1 MNYQNYKNK
10 NPVTVVIFGATGDLA
25 KNKILSALLDLHIKG
40 MLGTHYRVV
49 GYSRKDLSDIDYRQF
64 ARTAIIEKNKIIAE
78 DVLEDFLKKVSY
90 LRGDLDNIDGYKNL
104 RQNLM
109 AYDNELGI
117 CTNKIY
123 YLAVPPAMYEK
134 VFNGLDKGD
143 LVVSCKKPEVDSWTR
158 ILVEKPFGNDLEQ
171 ARLLDKKLGSLFDES
186 QIFRIDHYLAKEA
199 VQNIISF
206 RFANAIF
213 EPLWNNEYIDR
224 VEIKLFEKNTPESR
238 INFYDK
244 VGALRDVGQN
254 HILQMLALIAMEDP
268 GGITSNKIREARE
281 KVLGQILPYS
291 RKAENYAYRAQYNG
305 YREIDSAFKNSETE
319 TYFRV
324 KLNIKNRRW
333 DRVPFIIESGKGLN
347 ENKVEINI
355 VFKDKASSVCQINE
369 ICHYNNQIKI
379 NIQPEEKISL
389 CFWTKKPGL
398 SFELEQKNLSF
409 KFSEDNLPATNAYEK
424 VLYDCIHGDS
434 TLFTS
439 TEEVLREWGIIEKIC
454 ADWKSVP
461 LEHYDL
467 NMNPDDLKILE
478 EKI

>member
-1 MNYQNYKNK
+1 MILKNK
-10 NPVTVVIFGATGDLA
+10 NPITIVIFGATGDLA
-25 KNKILSALLDLHIKG
+25 KNKILSALLDLSFKG
-40 MLGTHYRVV
+40 ILGFNYRVV
-49 GYSRKDLSDIDYRQF
+49 GYSRKDLSDSDYRQF
-64 ARTAIIEKNKIIAE
+64 VRTAIIEKNKIVPE
-78 DVLEDFLKKVSY
+78 DILEDFLKKITY
-90 LRGDLDNIDGYKNL
+90 IRGDLDIVDDYKNL
-104 RQNLM
+104 KQNLSE
-109 AYDNELGI
+109 YDNQSGV

-123 YLAVPPAMYEK
+123 YLAVPPIMYEK
-134 VFNGLDKGD
+134 VFDGIDKGD
-143 LVVSCKKPEVDSWTR
+143 LVLNCKNPETESWTR

-224 VEIKLFEKNTPESR
+224 IEIKLFEKNTPESR

-268 GGITSNKIREARE
+268 GGITFVKIREARE
-281 KVLGQILPYS
+281 RVLGQILPYS
-291 RKAENYAYRAQYNG
+291 RKVENYAYRAQYNG
-305 YREIDSAFKNSETE
+305 YRDIDPAFKNSETE
-319 TYFRV
+319 TYFKV
-324 KLNIKNRRW
+324 KLNIKNKRW

-347 ENKVEINI
+347 ESRVEINI
-355 VFKDKASSVCQINE
+355 IFKDKQSSVCQLDG

-379 NIQPEEKISL
+379 NIQPEEKISI

-398 SFELEQKNLSF
+398 SFELEQKNLDF
-409 KFSEDNLPATNAYEK
+409 NFSDDNLPVADAYEK
-424 VLYDCIHGDS
+424 VLYDCINGDS

-454 ADWKSVP
+454 AEWKSLP
-461 LEHYDL
+461 LEKYDIGL
-467 NMNPDDLKILE
+467 NPDDLKILE

>member
-1 MNYQNYKNK
+1 MNYQNPNK
-10 NPVTVVIFGATGDLA
+10 NPVTFVIFGATGDLA

-40 MLGTHYRVV
+40 MFEPHYRIVA
-49 GYSRKDLSDIDYRQF
+49 YSRKDLSDSDYRQF

-78 DVLEDFLKKVSY
+78 DVLEDFLKKVTY
-90 LRGDLDNIDGYKNL
+90 IRGDLDNIEDYKNL
-104 RQNLM
+104 RQNLVD
-109 AYDNELGI
+109 YDNDLGT

-123 YLAVPPAMYEK
+123 YLAVPPTMYEK

-143 LVVSCKKPEVDSWTR
+143 LVVSCKKLGIDSWTR

-199 VQNIISF
+199 IQNIISF

-213 EPLWNNEYIDR
+213 EPLWNNEYVDK
-224 VEIKLFEKNTPESR
+224 VEIKLFEKNTVESR

-254 HILQMLALIAMEDP
+254 HVLQMLALIAMEDP

-281 KVLGQILPYS
+281 KVLGQIVPYS

-305 YREIDSAFKNSETE
+305 YREIDPAFKNSETE

-324 KLNIKNRRW
+324 KLNVKNKRW

-347 ENKVEINI
+347 ESRVEINI
-355 VFKDKASSVCQINE
+355 VFKDQKSSVCQIDE
-369 ICHYNNQIKI
+369 ICRYNNKIKI

-398 SFELEQKNLSF
+398 DFELEQKNLAF
-409 KFSEDNLPATNAYEK
+409 NFSDDNLPVTDAYEK

-454 ADWKSVP
+454 NEWKNLP
-461 LEHYDL
+461 LEHYDIG
-467 NMNPDDLKILE
+467 MNPDDLKILE

>member
-1 MNYQNYKNK
+1 MTLQNK
-10 NPVTVVIFGATGDLA
+10 NPITVVIFGATGDLA
-25 KNKILSALLDLHIKG
+25 KNKILSALLDLSMKG
-40 MLGTHYRVV
+40 LLGTNYRVV
-49 GYSRKDLSDIDYRQF
+49 GYSRKDLSDVDYRQF
-64 ARTAIIEKNKIIAE
+64 VRTAIIEKNKIVSE
-78 DVLEDFLKKVSY
+78 EMLEDFLKKVSY
-90 LRGDLDNIDGYKNL
+90 LRGDLDVVDDYKNL
-104 RQNLM
+104 KQNLTQ
-109 AYDNELGI
+109 YDTEIGS
-117 CTNKIY
+117 CTNKMY
-123 YLAVPPAMYEK
+123 YLAVPPTMYEK

-143 LVVSCKKPEVDSWTR
+143 LVINCKKSLNDSWTR

-224 VEIKLFEKNTPESR
+224 VEIKLFEKNTPDGR
-238 INFYDK
+238 FNFYDK

-254 HILQMLALIAMEDP
+254 HVLQMLALIAMEDP
-268 GGITSNKIREARE
+268 GGITSNKIRDARE
-281 KVLGQILPYS
+281 KVLGQIVPFS
-291 RKAENYAYRAQYNG
+291 RKPEYYAYRAQYKG
-305 YREIDSAFKNSETE
+305 YQDIDPALKDSETE

-333 DRVPFIIESGKGLN
+333 DRVPFIIESGKGLQ
-347 ENKVEINI
+347 EDKVEINI
-355 VFKDKASSVCQINE
+355 VFKDKQSSVCQIDG

-379 NIQPEEKISL
+379 NIQPKEQISI

-398 SFELEQKNLSF
+398 NFELEQKNLAF
-409 KFSEDNLPATNAYEK
+409 HFSDDNLPVADAYEK

-439 TEEVLREWGIIEKIC
+439 TEEVLREWGLIEKIC
-454 ADWKSVP
+454 ADWQTIP
-461 LEHYDL
+461 LEQYEL
-467 NMNPDDLKILE
+467 GMNPDNLKILE